1 MWDGVDLY
9 ACTDNSSTRF
19 CFVIKKRK
27 GGFKQKH
34 YFKPTGAALW
44 GSTPSFCLL
53 YTSQPTCFINHFFY
67 LVSLLISS
75 PVDIAPHGRHVLVD
89 SLRYGFRFWKGSAC
103 VVKIDLIHLP
113 ASYLFTRCV

>member
-44 GSTPSFCLL
+44 GSTPSLARTRKRIAHKTIRQLPHCSKSRALQ
-53 YTSQPTCFINHFFY
+53 TSQ
-67 LVSLLISS
+67 SLPCGS
-75 PVDIAPHGRHVLVD
+75 HK
-89 SLRYGFRFWKGSAC
+89 SLE
-103 VVKIDLIHLP
+103 IL
-113 ASYLFTRCV
+113 